1 MKKIHTNSAPQAV
14 GPYSQGVI
22 HNGLIFCSG
31 QIPLKA
37 DGALVAGDIRA
48 QTTQVCENLRAVLA
62 EAGSSLTQVMK
73 TDVFLKDMNDFT
85 AMNEVYA
92 TYFTGEVLPARV
104 TVEVARLP
112 KDVLVEIACVA
123 VTQ

>member
-1 MKKIHTNSAPQAV
+1 MKKIHTSSAPQAV
-14 GPYSQGVI
+14 GPYSQAVE

-37 DGALVAGDIRA
+37 DGELVAGDIRA

-62 EAGSSLTQVMK
+62 EAGSSLTQVVK

-92 TYFTGEVLPARV
+92 TYFTGDVLPARV

>member
-1 MKKIHTNSAPQAV
+1 MKKIHTEKAPQAV

-37 DGALVAGDIRA
+37 DGELVAGDIRA
-48 QTTQVCENLRAVLA
+48 QTTQVCENLRAVLT
-62 EAGSSLTQVMK
+62 EAGSTLTQVVK

-85 AMNEVYA
+85 AMNEVYGS
-92 TYFTGEVLPARV
+92 YFKGDFPARE
-104 TVEVARLP
+104 TVAVSGLP
-112 KDVLVEIACVA
+112 LGVNVEISMIACK
-123 VTQ
+123 